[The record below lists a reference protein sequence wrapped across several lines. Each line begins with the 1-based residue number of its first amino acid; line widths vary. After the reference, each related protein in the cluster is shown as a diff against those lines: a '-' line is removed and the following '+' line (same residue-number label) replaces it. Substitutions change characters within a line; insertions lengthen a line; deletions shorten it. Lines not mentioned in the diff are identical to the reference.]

1 MHRAEFSPSR
11 YMDDTMKK
19 GIVSAIVIHH
29 IKKNKGTYPYALLK
43 SFKKSGHPFLCVMDK
58 SQVYNLLNAL
68 EHDGFVKSKA
78 SLVGAKM
85 QKVYSVTPK
94 GSAYASSFMKIFYG
108 FVSRAKI
115 LVKRE
120 FSE

>member
-1 MHRAEFSPSR
+1 MHGGDFSPSH
-11 YMDDTMKK
+11 YVDETMKK

-29 IKKNKGTYPYALLK
+29 IKKNKGTYPYALMK
-43 SFKKSGHPFLCVMDK
+43 EFKKSRHPFLSAMDK
-58 SQVYNLLNAL
+58 SQVYNLLNTL

-78 SLVGAKM
+78 SLVGSKV

-94 GSAYASSFMKIFYG
+94 GSAYASSFMKIFSG
-108 FVSRAKI
+108 FISSAKE
-115 LVKRE
+115 LVRRE